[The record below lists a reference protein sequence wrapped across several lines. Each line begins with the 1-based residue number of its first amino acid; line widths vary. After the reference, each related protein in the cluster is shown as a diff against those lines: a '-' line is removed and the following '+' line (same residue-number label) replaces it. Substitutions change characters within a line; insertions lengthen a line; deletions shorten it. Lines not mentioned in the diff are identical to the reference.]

1 VSFAAKVEKLM
12 FTVGLTDKT
21 AGPVGAIN
29 ARIDKLTRNAE
40 KGFRNV
46 GYGAAGLTA
55 AVFLLNRAM
64 APAIEQQRALNEVA
78 SLDVNPKALST
89 LNKMALRT
97 QAQYGTASAAIIR
110 SAYDIQS
117 AIAGLDGNELSK
129 FTKNSAILAK
139 GTKADASVITSY
151 MGTMYGIFK
160 GNAEKMGNSA
170 WVDQLT
176 GQTASAVKM
185 YKTTGSE
192 MGAAFGSL
200 GAEGQAALIPM
211 HEQMAVLGKLQAT
224 MSGSEA
230 GTKYKSFITNVGR
243 AQKSLGLNFTDSAG
257 RMLPIVQIMD
267 KIKGK
272 YGEIDTVAKS
282 DIIQTA
288 FGSEEAVALVKLLV
302 KETAGLG
309 TEIDNLGDVRGMETA
324 LKMAKAMTDPWQQL
338 SGTAKSVHT
347 AFSQALMPVLQ
358 PTIEKITQAGDT
370 LLRWTDMFP
379 KLTSAVSFAGLGIIT
394 LMGTIAV
401 LTISVGIY
409 RFAMVGL
416 AVVHTALTGGIWVLT
431 KSVNFLGAAYNYARK
446 TLAAFYLL
454 SKISGGGL
462 AALRMIMLSLT
473 TGVWAFTTALLANPI
488 TWVVVAVVA
497 LGAAVYGIV
506 KYWDQLSSAVS
517 TFLDNSIVFQILRS
531 LVMVAILPIRIMWSV
546 IKAVG
551 AALFSLGG
559 IIVDALD
566 SFGVLSLINS
576 GLSAMAG
583 FFSGVG
589 DIVNYIG
596 TQIGSFFY
604 DLINA
609 TDKGAQAIKGFADFI
624 AGINPL
630 EMLGKHID
638 WIIDKI
644 NLIPGIS
651 IDTKFSS
658 ANPAQKQ
665 MPTGSTGSSLLQPN
679 ASQKPFNF
687 SQQTASNDSVIN
699 KQPFGPKNSVVPLK
713 VDYQLAKN
721 TANLP
726 KGVGADFA
734 DIKQKQDLRL
744 KNDSA
749 QVTSLNKQ
757 SLQVPKGGLMN
768 QFKQMNTE
776 TNNNSGMHVENVTIQ
791 TSKLDNAE
799 ALQQQLLVSVG

>member
-46 GYGAAGLTA
+46 GYGAAGLTGA
-55 AVFLLNRAM
+55 IFLLNRAM

-78 SLDVNPKALST
+78 SLDVQPKALQT
-89 LNKMALRT
+89 LNKMALKT
-97 QAQYGTASAAIIR
+97 QAQYGIASASIVR

-129 FTKNSAILAK
+129 FTQNSAILAK

-160 GNAEKMGNSA
+160 SNADKMGNSA

-176 GQTASAVKM
+176 GQTAAAVKM

-282 DIIQTA
+282 GIIQSA

-302 KETAGLG
+302 KDTANLG
-309 TEIDNLGDVRGMETA
+309 TEIDNLGDVRGMENA
-324 LKMAKAMTDPWQQL
+324 LKMAKAMTDPWQQIT
-338 SGTAKSVHT
+338 GTAKSIHT
-347 AFSQALMPVLQ
+347 AFSQALLPVLQ
-358 PTIEKITQAGDT
+358 PTIDKMTEAGGT
-370 LLRWTDMFP
+370 LLRWTEMFP
-379 KLTSAVSFAGLGIIT
+379 KLTSMVSLAGLAIIT
-394 LMGTIAV
+394 LIGTIAA
-401 LTISVGIY
+401 LTIAVGIY
-409 RFAMVGL
+409 RFMMVGW
-416 AVVHTALTGGIWVLT
+416 AVVQTALTGGVWLLT
-431 KSVNFLGAAYNYARK
+431 GSVTVAGKAFGFARASLLG
-446 TLAAFYLL
+446 FYLM
-454 SKISGGGL
+454 SKVAGVGFTAMRVAML
-462 AALRMIMLSLT
+462 AMT
-473 TGVWAFTTALLANPI
+473 TGVWTFTAALLANPL

-497 LGAAVYGIV
+497 AVAALGYGIYKLVQNWDAV
-506 KYWDQLSSAVS
+506 KQAF
-517 TFLDNSIVFQILRS
+517 T
-531 LVMVAILPIRIMWSV
+531 
-546 IKAVG
+546 
-551 AALFSLGG
+551 
-559 IIVDALD
+559 
-566 SFGVLSLINS
+566 S
-576 GLSAMAG
+576 GFEFIQQRFTAMTD
-583 FFSGVG
+583 FF
-589 DIVNYIG
+589 NN
-596 TQIGSFFY
+596 
-604 DLINA
+604 L
-609 TDKGAQAIKGFADFI
+609 
-624 AGINPL
+624 NPL
-630 EMLGKHID
+630 EMLGSSID
-638 WIIDKI
+638 WLIEKI
-644 NLIPGIS
+644 NLIPGIN
-651 IDTKFSS
+651 IETQFSGD
-658 ANPAQKQ
+658 NPIQRQQQKGDYVNPQ
-665 MPTGSTGSSLLQPN
+665 TAKILQQQGYAGPSLLQPQN
-679 ASQKPFNF
+679 PAVPLNVSRQLAANDAVLPAQNFAAQNTMVPINVNRQLAANDAVLPQQKFADQN
-687 SQQTASNDSVIN
+687 T
-699 KQPFGPKNSVVPLK
+699 VVPLK
-713 VDYQLAKN
+713 VDYQLAQNNKN
-721 TANLP
+721 VPQGLGAN
-726 KGVGADFA
+726 FA
-734 DIKQKQDLRL
+734 NIKQNPALNLQSE
-744 KNDSA
+744 NA
-749 QVTSLNKQ
+749 QVTNLNNQ
-757 SLQVPKGGLMN
+757 RLQVPKGGLMQ

-776 TNNNSGMHVENVTIQ
+776 TNNNNGMHVEHVTIK